1 MSLSLVQDCGKLGI
15 SLIAH
20 QAESGVR
27 KVAASTASR
36 RSERIVRFMA
46 DFTIHRVEQIDST
59 NTQLLQWSAQQNCH
73 RVALVAN
80 EQTAGRGQRGRQWH
94 AAPGD
99 ALLCSVAWQFARQ
112 SALDGLSLAV
122 GVMVSNAL
130 TQVLDGITANRLR
143 LNWPNDLLIDETHKL
158 GGILIETVPSFE
170 NTRTAVIGIG
180 INLRPPQIAPIVDA
194 LPTIGLDAWS
204 DSKSHRDEVLDRVL
218 VALELGL
225 SEFARG
231 GFASFQHLWWQRGAY
246 LAARITA
253 RLPDGEVVSGNI
265 RSVTERGALVIESE
279 RGLHT
284 LISGEVSVRVA
295 SA

>member
-1 MSLSLVQDCGKLGI
+1 
-15 SLIAH
+15 
-20 QAESGVR
+20 
-27 KVAASTASR
+27 
-36 RSERIVRFMA
+36 MA

-59 NTQLLQWSAQQNCH
+59 NTHLLQWSAKQNCH

-80 EQTAGRGQRGRQWH
+80 EQTAGRGQRGRLWH

-99 ALLCSVAWQFARQ
+99 ALLCSVAWQFARHCP
-112 SALDGLSLAV
+112 LDGLSLAV
-122 GVMVSNAL
+122 GVMVANAL
-130 TQVLDGITANRLR
+130 TDGLDGPSASRLS
-143 LNWPNDLLIDETHKL
+143 LKWPNDLLIDETYKL
-158 GGILIETVPSFE
+158 GGILIETVPSHGG
-170 NTRTAVIGIG
+170 TRTAVIGIG
-180 INLRPPQIAPIVDA
+180 INLQTPQLAPMLDA
-194 LPTIGLDAWS
+194 LPSIGLHAWTAAEN
-204 DSKSHRDEVLDRVL
+204 HRDELLDRVL
-218 VALELGL
+218 MALEWGL

-231 GFASFQHLWWQRGAY
+231 GFASFHSQWWQRGAY

-265 RSVTERGALVIESE
+265 RSVNERGALVIESE